1 MSRILLLMVS
11 LLLLVAPAL
20 SAEPR
25 LRPASW
31 ATPVLAEHLEN
42 GYRVDAR
49 LFRSAQP
56 DAAGMHELEQLGIK
70 RVLNLRE
77 YHDDQDEN
85 GATGL
90 ELFRVPMN
98 AATIRDAE
106 VVAALRIILASEE
119 PILVHCWHGSD
130 RTGTVVAMY
139 RMVVQEWPREA
150 ALDELVNGGYGY
162 HAVYGNIPDYL
173 EQVDLEKIRRQ
184 LRD

>member
-1 MSRILLLMVS
+1 MPRLLLLILS
-11 LLLLVAPAL
+11 LLLLAPPVLA
-20 SAEPR
+20 AEPR
-25 LRPASW
+25 LRPENW
-31 ATPVLAEHLEN
+31 ATAVISEHLEN
-42 GYRVDAR
+42 GFRVDGR
-49 LFRSAQP
+49 LYRSAQP
-56 DAAGMHELEQLGIK
+56 DVQAMHELEKLGIR

-77 YHDDQDEN
+77 FHDDEDEN
-85 GATGL
+85 GTTEM

-106 VVAALRIILASEE
+106 VVAALKIILASEE

-139 RMVVQEWPREA
+139 RIIVQGWTREA

-173 EQVDLEKIRRQ
+173 RQVDLEKIRRE
-184 LRD
+184 LGF